1 VVGGA
6 AAGVRE
12 TSTCQSAAVSALA
25 VSALGARRRYC
36 APGPVGNPCG
46 RESLREKHLSKIFD
60 AVKSAQQ
67 KRTAD
72 AANRPVSPKAER
84 RRCPR
89 WNSQVAVL
97 VQGLDSED
105 QRFEEEACS
114 ANVSELGGL
123 LVMDAA
129 VVPGQVLTLTNK
141 ITQEEQKCRVAYV
154 GGRNPHVGAVA
165 VEFANLAPDFWR
177 I

>member
-1 VVGGA
+1 VPKRRRVNTGRVCTGGA
-6 AAGVRE
+6 
-12 TSTCQSAAVSALA
+12 LA
-25 VSALGARRRYC
+25 PA
-36 APGPVGNPCG
+36 GNPRG
-46 RESLREKHLSKIFD
+46 RESLREKHVSKIFD